1 VSVTNNGGQQP
12 ATNKQQNTTM
22 KTLKNL
28 LVVAAVVAVG
38 AAFSANAG
46 EPLYSPRAKELAN
59 SLRKVPSTPSDVNLA
74 ANRPVGNAKAW
85 DLAQSL
91 RKVASTGSSIDLAH
105 APRPTMSPK
114 DPRFEA
120 ALRANASEFQIA
132 PVK

>member
-1 VSVTNNGGQQP
+1 
-12 ATNKQQNTTM
+12 M

-46 EPLYSPRAKELAN
+46 EPLYSPRAKELAY
-59 SLRKVPSTPSDVNLA
+59 SLRKVPSTPGDVNLA
-74 ANRPVGNAKAW
+74 LNRPVGNAKAW

-91 RKVASTGSSIDLAH
+91 RKVPSAGTSVDLAH

-114 DPRFEA
+114 DPRFETA
-120 ALRANASEFQIA
+120 WRANAIGEFQIA

>member
-1 VSVTNNGGQQP
+1 
-12 ATNKQQNTTM
+12 M

-38 AAFSANAG
+38 ATFSANAG
-46 EPLYSPRAKELAN
+46 EPLYSPRAKALAD
-59 SLRKVPSTPSDVNLA
+59 SLRKVPTVASDVNLA
-74 ANRPVGNAKAW
+74 TNRPIGNAKTW

-91 RKVASTGSSIDLAH
+91 RRVPSTGTTVDLAH

-114 DPRFEA
+114 DPRYEA
-120 ALRANASEFQIA
+120 AWRANAEQQFQIA